1 MKIAEDLNNTQ
12 INLLK
17 AISNREKQLSASA
30 TMQKYQPGIPRNVSK
45 NKTTLEKKD
54 IIDIMP
60 GENRFIDPL
69 FEIWLKKHS

>member
-30 TMQKYQPGIPRNVSK
+30 PAKVPTGNTPKCI
-45 NKTTLEKKD
+45 
-54 IIDIMP
+54 
-60 GENRFIDPL
+60 
-69 FEIWLKKHS
+69 